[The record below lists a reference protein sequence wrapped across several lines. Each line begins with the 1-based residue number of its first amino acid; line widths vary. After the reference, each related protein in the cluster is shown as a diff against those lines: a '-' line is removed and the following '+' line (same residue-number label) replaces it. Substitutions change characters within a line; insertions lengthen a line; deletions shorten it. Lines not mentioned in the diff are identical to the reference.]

1 MAKKKII
8 AKATKSIVKGA
19 VNADTIRQDLLQA
32 RAELARLRKENEN
45 LKQQVKSLST
55 ASAKQRQRIKSQIGQ
70 LKAAEVKVASLKKAL
85 IRTAKVA
92 KTIAERERTKPK
104 IAFGKAALSKEQ
116 VFEIYRG
123 VNYNHFWERVE
134 SVIEPITQED
144 AILLHQAKLHMS
156 SMSSEKIRMLIKLAG
171 LRSTWYDSDP
181 SWDAGELEN
190 YTVRDIHAIIMS
202 Y

>member
-8 AKATKSIVKGA
+8 AKATKSIIKGA

-123 VNYNHFWERVE
+123 VDYNHFWERVE
-134 SVIEPITQED
+134 SVIDVTTDED
-144 AILLHQAKLHMS
+144 AILLKKAKEYMAN
-156 SMSSEKIRMLIKLAG
+156 MSSEQIRTLIRIGG
-171 LRSTWYDSDP
+171 LRSTWYDSD
-181 SWDAGELEN
+181 SEWNASELSG
-190 YTVRDIHAIIMS
+190 YDLKGLCLLILS

>member
-1 MAKKKII
+1 MAKKKMI

-19 VNADTIRQDLLQA
+19 VNAETIRQDLLQA

-70 LKAAEVKVASLKKAL
+70 LKAAEVKVVSLKKAL

-92 KTIAERERTKPK
+92 KTIAERTAKPK

-123 VNYNHFWERVE
+123 VDYNHFWERVE
-134 SVIEPITQED
+134 SVIDVVTDED
-144 AILLHQAKLHMS
+144 AILLKKAKEYMAN
-156 SMSSEKIRMLIKLAG
+156 MSSEQIRTLIRIGG
-171 LRSTWYDSDP
+171 LRSTWYDSD
-181 SWDAGELEN
+181 SEWNASELSG
-190 YTVRDIHAIIMS
+190 YDLRGLCLLILS